1 MELIVTLFSIF
12 VVGPA
17 LFIGVY
23 WLLFN
28 NSKGERYLK
37 YRTQGP
43 FAPLPQEGENEA
55 RKAGVKDGLD
65 QPRA

>member
-1 MELIVTLFSIF
+1 METIVTLLLMFI
-12 VVGPA
+12 VGPA

-28 NSKGERYLK
+28 NEKGERYLK

-43 FAPLPQEGENEA
+43 FAPLPPDESKQ
-55 RKAGVKDGLD
+55 
-65 QPRA
+65 